1 MNWLKVLQ
9 RASHNKNR
17 MMLFHM
23 REVSCNE
30 GFNNYLKNARQQIAS
45 MPWFVGKREAVILL
59 RDLERE
65 L

>member
-9 RASHNKNR
+9 RASRNKNK

-23 REVSCNE
+23 REVSCHE
-30 GFNNYLKNARQQIAS
+30 GFDDYLKNARQQIAS
-45 MPWFVGKREAVILL
+45 APWFIGKREAVILL